1 MACCKD
7 NTFQRYKLER
17 YFDFLDFDGNGK
29 VESKDLV
36 LWAEKGVDNFAESG
50 KPLTDE
56 NQAKLAKQCRLI
68 FNIMTLFGFVGKS
81 KESFASYFVFQS
93 KLPGFRLIFRLL
105 VKPIF
110 EAADVNGDGKV
121 SWEEFYFLIL
131 KPVGI
136 SEEDAK
142 IAFKIID
149 TNGDGSISLDEY
161 ATAIVSYFADTEV
174 NQYSLYYGPLE
185 KVPENYGDSVDAMV
199 KSVQDQFGVK
209 HEQELGDANSM

>member
-1 MACCKD
+1 MASFRD
-7 NTFQRYKLER
+7 TTFQRFKLER
-17 YFDFLDFDGNGK
+17 YFGFLDFDGNGK

-36 LWAEKGVDNFAESG
+36 LWAEKGVENFAESG

-56 NQAKLAKQCRLI
+56 TKAKVTKQCRLV
-68 FNIMTLFGFVGKS
+68 FNTMTLFGFAGKS
-81 KESFASYFVFQS
+81 KERFASYFLFQS
-93 KLPGFRLIFRLL
+93 RLPGFRLIFRLL

-136 SEEDAK
+136 SEKDAK
-142 IAFKIID
+142 LAFKIID
-149 TNGDGSISLDEY
+149 TNGDGSLSLDEY

-185 KVPENYGDSVDAMV
+185 NVPEKYRNSVDAMV
-199 KSVQDQFGVK
+199 KSVQDQFG
-209 HEQELGDANSM
+209 EA